1 MSYALT
7 NYTSGKQR
15 RKRNRKKIEITDSA
29 GNKAPNVARRVAAEK
44 ASQVSI
50 TLVDAQRQNRQ
61 ASKAWKAKARKFAF
75 GTAIGLHAAALI
87 ILGVWFVKKT
97 VLQMSEDKVQ
107 SVIVEE
113 PPQQAK
119 RSIAPRPSQKTT
131 RPKAVEVLV
140 PKTGAISPNTNLN
153 LGPADFTMPVSELAS
168 DDGMQ
173 LNAIGSRR
181 GMMEQVRQVE
191 IVSAIPKFEM
201 PKFEN
206 TGLTMKM
213 EMGSSLAT
221 VDLNVSQDLGLGTA
235 NFEGTKQTFSEF
247 LQKVR
252 ERIKEVQRFPPNV
265 RNLEEGSSTTIRFTL
280 LKDGTIRDPKVSIS
294 SGSRALDNAALAA
307 VQNAEPYPPFPDGQ
321 AGSQIRLELPIVF
334 QYIDTNLK

>member
-1 MSYALT
+1 
-7 NYTSGKQR
+7 
-15 RKRNRKKIEITDSA
+15 
-29 GNKAPNVARRVAAEK
+29 
-44 ASQVSI
+44 
-50 TLVDAQRQNRQ
+50 
-61 ASKAWKAKARKFAF
+61 
-75 GTAIGLHAAALI
+75 
-87 ILGVWFVKKT
+87 
-97 VLQMSEDKVQ
+97 
-107 SVIVEE
+107 
-113 PPQQAK
+113 
-119 RSIAPRPSQKTT
+119 
-131 RPKAVEVLV
+131 
-140 PKTGAISPNTNLN
+140 
-153 LGPADFTMPVSELAS
+153 
-168 DDGMQ
+168 
-173 LNAIGSRR
+173 
-181 GMMEQVRQVE
+181 MEQVRQVE